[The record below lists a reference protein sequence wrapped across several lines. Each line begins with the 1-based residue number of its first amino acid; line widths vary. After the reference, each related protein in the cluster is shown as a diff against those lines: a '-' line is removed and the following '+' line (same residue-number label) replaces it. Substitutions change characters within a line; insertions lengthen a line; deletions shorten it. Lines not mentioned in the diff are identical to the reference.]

1 MTTSVPPV
9 TTEND
14 RSRWLALYVLCGSM
28 LMIVLDATIVN
39 VALPAIKSDLRF
51 TSASLAWVVNAYLIA
66 FGGLLLLAGRLGDL
80 VGRRRIFLVGL
91 VVFTAASAACGFAAN
106 QQMLVA
112 ARFVQGVGGALTSA
126 VVLGMIVAM
135 FPAPQEQAKA
145 IGVFAFVAS
154 AGGAVGLLAGGVIAQ
169 AISWHWIFFV
179 NVPIGIAVA
188 LASKRLVPTDKGQ
201 GFGAGA
207 DVVGAAMVTSALMLA
222 VYTIV
227 KPAAEKGWLATETV
241 ALGAVSLALLAGF
254 VVRQRYARSPLVPL
268 AMLRSRNLVGANL
281 IQLIGAAGMFGAFF
295 LGTLYLQ
302 NLRHY
307 DALQIG
313 LAFLPVTICMGTLS
327 VRYSERLITRFGAR
341 TAALLGLVL
350 MAVALALLAV
360 APANADYV
368 TQLLPTMALLGLGAG
383 ACFPALIGLGMDGVE
398 PHQAGLASGLVN
410 TTAQIGGA
418 LGLAALAT
426 LSSTR
431 THHLAAAGRS
441 QDAALLSGYHLAFWI
456 AAGLITL
463 AAVIAAKLLTRPAA
477 ASQTATESAAGV
489 AAHAE
494 PASASATPATP
505 APTVPSLTLLDT
517 LRDEDEDRVML
528 RYAVAAP
535 GHDAS

>member
-1 MTTSVPPV
+1 MTGCASVPDMM
-9 TTEND
+9 TSTAAGTD

-39 VALPAIKSDLRF
+39 VALPAIKTDLHF
-51 TSASLAWVVNAYLIA
+51 TSATLAWVVNAYLIA

-80 VGRRRIFLVGL
+80 VGRRRIFLIGL
-91 VVFTAASAACGFAAN
+91 VVFTAASAACGLAVN
-106 QQMLVA
+106 QEMLVI
-112 ARFVQGVGGALTSA
+112 ARFIQGAGGALTSA
-126 VVLGMIVAM
+126 VVLGMIVTM
-135 FPAPQEQAKA
+135 FPAPQEQARA

-179 NVPIGIAVA
+179 NVPIGVAVA
-188 LASKRLVPTDKGQ
+188 LASLRLVPTDKGQ
-201 GFGAGA
+201 GFGQGA
-207 DVVGAAMVTSALMLA
+207 DAVGAGMVTGALMLA

-227 KPAAEKGWLATETV
+227 KPAAEKGWLALATL
-241 ALGAVSLALLAGF
+241 ALGAVSVVLLAGF
-254 VVRQRYARSPLVPL
+254 FARQRYARSPLMPL
-268 AMLRSRNLVGANL
+268 ALFRSRNLVGANL

-295 LGTLYLQ
+295 LGTLFLQ

-341 TAALLGLVL
+341 AAALTGLVL

-360 APANADYV
+360 APADANYV

-398 PHQAGLASGLVN
+398 PHQAGLASGLIN

-418 LGLAALAT
+418 LGLAVLAT

-431 THHLAAAGRS
+431 SHHLASSGHT

-456 AAGLITL
+456 AAGLITVAVVT
-463 AAVIAAKLLTRPAA
+463 AATLLTRPAGSPPMNA
-477 ASQTATESAAGV
+477 ETPGPGRQAEVVSA
-489 AAHAE
+489 
-494 PASASATPATP
+494 
-505 APTVPSLTLLDT
+505 
-517 LRDEDEDRVML
+517 
-528 RYAVAAP
+528 
-535 GHDAS
+535 

>member
-1 MTTSVPPV
+1 MVTS
-9 TTEND
+9 TAAHD

-39 VALPAIKSDLRF
+39 VALPAIKADLHF
-51 TSASLAWVVNAYLIA
+51 TPSTLAWVVNAYLIA

-80 VGRRRIFLVGL
+80 LGRRRIFLIGL
-91 VVFTAASAACGFAAN
+91 AVFTTASAACGLAVN
-106 QQMLVA
+106 QQMLVI
-112 ARFVQGVGGALTSA
+112 ARFVQGAGGALTSA
-126 VVLGMIVAM
+126 VVLGMIVTM
-135 FPAPQEQAKA
+135 FTEPQEQAKA

-179 NVPIGIAVA
+179 NVPVGVVVA
-188 LASKRLVPTDKGQ
+188 LATLRLVPTDEGQ
-201 GFGAGA
+201 GFGQGA
-207 DVVGAAMVTSALMLA
+207 DAVGAGLITGALMLA

-227 KPAAEKGWLATETV
+227 KPAAEKGWLATETLV
-241 ALGAVSLALLAGF
+241 LGAVSVVLLAGF
-254 VVRQRYARSPLVPL
+254 VARQRRARSPLMPL
-268 AMLRSRNLVGANL
+268 TLFRSRNLVGANL

-327 VRYSERLITRFGAR
+327 VLFSERIITRFGAR
-341 TAALLGLVL
+341 SAALAGLVL

-360 APANADYV
+360 APAGADYV

-383 ACFPALIGLGMDGVE
+383 ACFPALVGLGMDGVE

-418 LGLAALAT
+418 LGLAVLAT
-426 LSSTR
+426 LSSNR
-431 THHLAAAGRS
+431 THDLVSAGHG
-441 QDAALLSGYHLAFWI
+441 QTAALLSGYHLAFWT
-456 AAGLITL
+456 AAGLIV
-463 AAVIAAKLLTRPAA
+463 AAVVV
-477 ASQTATESAAGV
+477 AAGV
-489 AAHAE
+489 LGRPTAVRASDNAAI
-494 PASASATPATP
+494 
-505 APTVPSLTLLDT
+505 
-517 LRDEDEDRVML
+517 REDD
-528 RYAVAAP
+528 AVLV
-535 GHDAS
+535 GE